1 MLFCVMNTKHRH
13 GMQIQKHIWMR
24 SKKIDLARESQDHT
38 NEDEITHSRK
48 LFIRFLRGLNEEA
61 ATQQGV

>member
-1 MLFCVMNTKHRH
+1 
-13 GMQIQKHIWMR
+13 MQIQKHSWMR
-24 SKKIDLARESQDHT
+24 SKKLDLAREPQDHT

-61 ATQQGV
+61 ATQQGYEEKGEE